1 MTDRAVFLTWQRM
14 LEKTRYQMIV
24 FADGVCWA
32 QGLNEELLSDKARLN

>member
-32 QGLNEELLSDKARLN
+32 RGLNEELLSDKARLN